1 MRRIVVGIIVLTL
14 LLFGC
19 SKPQSQK
26 AEENFVSSQ
35 DFATQAPTEHVIT
48 HYAYEG
54 WEKEQLSDYLQDDL
68 VKTEADAIA
77 IANAIVEAT
86 VGEQGW
92 KKLSVANVWED
103 AESGVW
109 IVSYDPVNEDPS
121 TMITG
126 GRINIAFSRHDA
138 QVVKMWAEE

>member
-1 MRRIVVGIIVLTL
+1 MRRIVVGIILVTL

-19 SKPQSQK
+19 SKPQFQK
-26 AEENFVSSQ
+26 TEEDFVSTQ
-35 DFATQAPTEHVIT
+35 DFATQAQTEHVIT
-48 HYAYEG
+48 YDAYEG
-54 WEKEQLSDYLQDDL
+54 WEKGQLSDYLQDDL

-77 IANAIVEAT
+77 IANAIVEAN
-86 VGEQGW
+86 VGDQEW
-92 KKLSVANVWED
+92 KRLSVANVWED
-103 AESGVW
+103 AERGVW

-126 GRINIAFSRHDA
+126 GRINIAFSKHDA